1 MKRKRNDFL
10 LLLLLRMDFFF
21 ALNLVVGKFRRLPA
35 DKCLS
40 SLFYYVFS
48 NENSDYLFKLLVRSS
63 SFFFSLSLSL
73 ASLFSLSLLG
83 MEETNF
89 CGGILFARRSISF
102 VSSPSSLE
110 RRRRSRRSSP
120 RREKDDTT
128 HFCWRSNDGARSIS
142 RSIVADEN
150 TIHVKTQQQNSSSE
164 TPVLGNPASSFAS
177 RTTRTKSR
185 TSAPSG
191 WTLKSELWNWKGK
204 R

>member
-1 MKRKRNDFL
+1 
-10 LLLLLRMDFFF
+10 
-21 ALNLVVGKFRRLPA
+21 
-35 DKCLS
+35 
-40 SLFYYVFS
+40 
-48 NENSDYLFKLLVRSS
+48 
-63 SFFFSLSLSL
+63 
-73 ASLFSLSLLG
+73 
-83 MEETNF
+83 MEETT

-110 RRRRSRRSSP
+110 RRRLLPRSSP

-164 TPVLGNPASSFAS
+164 TPVLGNPASLAS

>member
-1 MKRKRNDFL
+1 MDFFCDSFCRL
-10 LLLLLRMDFFF
+10 LLLTLRVCVMLLFFLSF
-21 ALNLVVGKFRRLPA
+21 TSPTKTAITCLSSWCVLLPFFS
-35 DKCLS
+35 LS
-40 SLFYYVFS
+40 SLFS
-48 NENSDYLFKLLVRSS
+48 P
-63 SFFFSLSLSL
+63 
-73 ASLFSLSLLG
+73 LG

-142 RSIVADEN
+142 GSIVADEN

>member
-1 MKRKRNDFL
+1 M
-10 LLLLLRMDFFF
+10 
-21 ALNLVVGKFRRLPA
+21 NLVVGKFRRLPA

-40 SLFYYVFS
+40 SLFYHVFS

-63 SFFFSLSLSL
+63 SFFFSLSLSR

-110 RRRRSRRSSP
+110 RRRRSPRSSP

>member
-1 MKRKRNDFL
+1 
-10 LLLLLRMDFFF
+10 
-21 ALNLVVGKFRRLPA
+21 
-35 DKCLS
+35 
-40 SLFYYVFS
+40 
-48 NENSDYLFKLLVRSS
+48 
-63 SFFFSLSLSL
+63 
-73 ASLFSLSLLG
+73 

-110 RRRRSRRSSP
+110 RRRRSPRSSP

>member
-1 MKRKRNDFL
+1 
-10 LLLLLRMDFFF
+10 MDFFF
-21 ALNLVVGKFRRLPA
+21 LLIPSSESFVVCLLTSVSLLSFITSSRTKTA
-35 DKCLS
+35 ITCLS
-40 SLFYYVFS
+40 SCA
-48 NENSDYLFKLLVRSS
+48 
-63 SFFFSLSLSL
+63 FFFLFSLSLSRARL
-73 ASLFSLSLLG
+73 SFSLSPR
-83 MEETNF
+83 MEETTLW
-89 CGGILFARRSISF
+89 GDLFARRSISF

-110 RRRRSRRSSP
+110 RRRRSPRSSP